1 MIKLKDI
8 LNEGKQPLNEVMF
21 YGKAKVVLT
30 SNAKDSQLPS
40 QYVEFNFNYVNADY
54 LGKGPTLICIPK
66 SSKDLD
72 KIDTLG
78 SISKDDI
85 TKQLAELASKK
96 KDYTSNYLSGSP
108 NPEFEYESILDEIQF
123 TQELDSPD
131 NATRESLMFRGG
143 RDLPGVN
150 RSWYN

>member
-85 TKQLAELASKK
+85 TKQLAEFASKK
-96 KDYTSNYLSGSP
+96 TKQKFEPIAYRHKEQYTIALDVEP
-108 NPEFEYESILDEIQF
+108 ILKKIK
-123 TQELDSPD
+123 
-131 NATRESLMFRGG
+131 
-143 RDLPGVN
+143 
-150 RSWYN
+150 

>member
-21 YGKAKVVLT
+21 YGKAKVVLS

-85 TKQLAELASKK
+85 TKQLAEFASKK
-96 KDYTSNYLSGSP
+96 TKQRFVPIEYRHKEQYTIALDIEP
-108 NPEFEYESILDEIQF
+108 ILKKIK
-123 TQELDSPD
+123 
-131 NATRESLMFRGG
+131 
-143 RDLPGVN
+143 
-150 RSWYN
+150 

>member
-40 QYVEFNFNYVNADY
+40 LYVQFNFNYVNADY

-85 TKQLAELASKK
+85 TKQLAEFASKK
-96 KDYTSNYLSGSP
+96 TKQRFVPIEYRHKEQYTIALDI
-108 NPEFEYESILDEIQF
+108 EHILKKIK
-123 TQELDSPD
+123 
-131 NATRESLMFRGG
+131 
-143 RDLPGVN
+143 
-150 RSWYN
+150 

>member
-8 LNEGKQPLNEVMF
+8 LNEGKQPLNEVIF

-85 TKQLAELASKK
+85 TKQLAEFASKK
-96 KDYTSNYLSGSP
+96 TKQRFVPIEYRHKEQYTIALDIEP
-108 NPEFEYESILDEIQF
+108 ILKKIK
-123 TQELDSPD
+123 
-131 NATRESLMFRGG
+131 
-143 RDLPGVN
+143 
-150 RSWYN
+150 